1 VARYVSA
8 FASLIEPGTVVIG
21 RDTRP
26 SGPIFSVVANSVLQ
40 FMGFSV
46 VDIGV
51 AATPTVE
58 IMVQELSASGGI
70 IITASHNGPE
80 WNALKFL
87 GPGGEFFSAGVMEEL
102 IKIAEEGTG
111 VFEKIGEFGV
121 VKNEE
126 AADAIH
132 IKNILELPV
141 IDREKV
147 SDLKIK
153 VVVDCVNGAGSRIIP
168 SMLRSMNVDVV
179 ELFTDTE
186 SPFPHNPEPTPAN
199 LKELSGAVKENRAD
213 MGFACD
219 PDADRLVVCMGDGT
233 ILSEELTVALATD
246 FILSKR
252 KGPVAVNVSTS
263 SIMDYICSKHNVR
276 LYRSKVGEAHVV
288 ELMKKVEAIIGG
300 EGNGGVIYPE
310 LHYGRDAMVGIAL
323 ILQFLADEGK
333 ALEEIIKDYPSFE
346 IVKRKLEDDF
356 TDEQIETAIRK
367 NFDGEI
373 DRTDGIKVIVES
385 GWIHARRS
393 NTEPVVRFIAEASTK
408 EEAETML
415 DKVMEQLI

>member
-87 GPGGEFFSAGVMEEL
+87 GPGGEFFSADVMEEL
-102 IKIAEEGTG
+102 IKIVEEGTG

-346 IVKRKLEDDF
+346 IVKRKLEGDF

>member
-1 VARYVSA
+1 
-8 FASLIEPGTVVIG
+8 
-21 RDTRP
+21 
-26 SGPIFSVVANSVLQ
+26 
-40 FMGFSV
+40 MGFSV

-58 IMVQELSASGGI
+58 IMVRELSASGGI

-87 GPGGEFFSAGVMEEL
+87 GPDGEFFSAGVMEEL
-102 IKIAEEGTG
+102 IRVAEKETG
-111 VFEKIGEFGV
+111 VFENVGEFGLI
-121 VKNEE
+121 KREE

-147 SDLKIK
+147 SDLRIK

-179 ELFTDTE
+179 ELFTDME

-199 LKELSGAVKENRAD
+199 LKELSRAVKENRAD

-219 PDADRLVVCMGDGT
+219 PDADRLVLCMGDGT
-233 ILSEELTVALATD
+233 ILSEELTVALAAD

-252 KGPVAVNVSTS
+252 KGPVVVNVSTS
-263 SIMDYICSKHNVR
+263 SIMDYICSKHDVQ

-323 ILQFLADEGK
+323 ILQFMADEGK
-333 ALEEIIKDYPSFE
+333 GPEEIIKDYPHFE
-346 IVKRKLEDDF
+346 IVKRKIEGNF
-356 TDEQIETAIRK
+356 TDEQIETAIGRHF
-367 NFDGEI
+367 NGEI
-373 DRTDGIKVIVES
+373 DRTDGIKVILDG
-385 GWIHARRS
+385 GWIHARKS
-393 NTEPVVRFIAEASTK
+393 NTEPVVRFIAEASTR
-408 EEAETML
+408 EEAEAML
-415 DKVMEQLI
+415 SEVMDELI